1 MAVGL
6 TMFSLLDRYVLRTW
20 TVTFILTALGF
31 PIISI
36 LIQATDSLSRLL
48 SRGLSADDILVSYVY
63 SIPEN
68 MFIVM
73 PAAVLFA
80 TVFTVGGMGRASEIT
95 AAKAG
100 GCSFYRLFLPI
111 FVAAGFAAGLAVVV
125 GELAPGSTAHQLE
138 LQRTRAARPKQF
150 RYNFVYRGDDGWV
163 YTVKTLDVSTRSIK
177 QAVFERQG
185 SGKEYPGL
193 AIVADSAIY
202 DSATSRWTLYHGSSR
217 RITGPSDIA
226 VFDFKAMTLRA
237 LHEEPADL
245 LAENK
250 GPSEMRYAEL
260 GRYIEAL
267 RRSGNDVT
275 KLEVEHAL
283 KLAIPATCLIIVFFA
298 APLALTSPRA
308 GAAVGI
314 AVSLLT
320 TLAFLLI
327 LELSKAVGAS
337 GLVDPLVAAWTPDAV
352 FLVAGIVL
360 MARAPT

>member
-1 MAVGL
+1 
-6 TMFSLLDRYVLRTW
+6 MFSLLDRYVLRTW

-36 LIQATDSLSRLL
+36 LIQVTDSLSRLL
-48 SRGLSADDILVSYVY
+48 SRGLSPGTVVVSYVY

-68 MFIVM
+68 MFMVM

-80 TVFTVGGMGRASEIT
+80 TVFTIGGMGRNSEIT

-100 GCSFYRLFLPI
+100 GRSFYRLFLPI
-111 FVAAGFAAGLAVVV
+111 FVAGGFAAVLAVVV
-125 GELAPGSTAHQLE
+125 GELAPGSTARQLE
-138 LQRTRAARPKQF
+138 LQRVRQARPKLF
-150 RYNFVYRGDDGWV
+150 RYNFVYRGDDNWV
-163 YTVKTLDVSTRSIK
+163 YTVKALDVGTRSIR

-185 SGKEYPGL
+185 AGKEHPGL

-202 DSATSRWTLYHGSSR
+202 DTVAARWTLYHGSSR
-217 RITGPSDIA
+217 QIAGPSDIA
-226 VFDFKAMTLRA
+226 VFDFQAMTLRA
-237 LHEEPADL
+237 FRQVPAEL
-245 LAENK
+245 LAESK

-267 RRSGNDVT
+267 RNSGNDVT
-275 KLEVEHAL
+275 KLEVERAL

-298 APLALTSPRA
+298 APLALTAPRA

-337 GLVDPLVAAWTPDAV
+337 GLVDPLVAAWTPEAV
-352 FLVAGIVL
+352 FLLAGVVL
-360 MARAPT
+360 MARART

>member
-1 MAVGL
+1 V
-6 TMFSLLDRYVLRTW
+6 FSLLDGYVLRTW
-20 TVTFILTALGF
+20 TVTFVLTALGF

-36 LIQATDSLSRLL
+36 LIQVTDSLGRLL
-48 SRGLSADDILVSYVY
+48 SRGLSPGTIVVSYIY

-80 TVFTVGGMGRASEIT
+80 TVFTIGGMGRNSEIT

-100 GCSFYRLFLPI
+100 GRSFYRLFLPI
-111 FVAAGFAAGLAVVV
+111 FVAAGAAAVLAVIV
-125 GELAPGSTAHQLE
+125 GELAPGSTARQLE
-138 LQRTRAARPKQF
+138 LQRARAVRPRLF
-150 RYNFVYRGDDGWV
+150 RYNFVYRGDENWV
-163 YTVKTLDVSTRSIK
+163 YTIKTLDVGTGSIR

-185 SGKEYPGL
+185 SGERNPGF

-202 DSATSRWTLYHGSSR
+202 DTATSRWTLYHGSSR
-217 RITGPSDIA
+217 RIAGPADIA
-226 VFDFKAMTLRA
+226 VFDFKSMTLRA
-237 LHEEPADL
+237 LKEQPADL
-245 LAENK
+245 LAEAK
-250 GPSEMRYAEL
+250 GPSEMRYSEL

-275 KLEVEHAL
+275 KLEVEQAL

-298 APLALTSPRA
+298 APLALTTPRA
-308 GAAVGI
+308 GPAVGI

-320 TLAFLLI
+320 TLTFLLV
-327 LELSKAVGAS
+327 LELSKAFGSS
-337 GLVDPLVAAWTPDAV
+337 GLVNPLVAAWTPDLV

-360 MARAPT
+360 MARART

>member
-1 MAVGL
+1 VL
-6 TMFSLLDRYVLRTW
+6 SLLDRYVLRTW
-20 TVTFILTALGF
+20 TVTFVLTALGF

-36 LIQATDSLSRLL
+36 LIQATDGLSRLL
-48 SRGLSADDILVSYVY
+48 GRGLSADTILVSYVY

-80 TVFTVGGMGRASEIT
+80 TVFTVGGMGRNSEIT

-111 FVAAGFAAGLAVVV
+111 FVAAGAAAALAVVV
-125 GELAPGSTAHQLE
+125 GELAPGSTARQLE
-138 LQRTRAARPKQF
+138 LQRARAARPRLF
-150 RYNFVYRGDDGWV
+150 RYNFVYRGDDNWV
-163 YTVKTLDVSTRSIK
+163 YTIKTLDVGTRTIR

-185 SGKEYPGL
+185 SGREYPGL

-202 DSATSRWTLYHGSSR
+202 DSAASRWTLYHGSSR
-217 RITGPSDIA
+217 RIAGPADIA
-226 VFDFKAMTLRA
+226 VFDFKSMTLRA
-237 LHEEPADL
+237 LREQPADL
-245 LAENK
+245 LAEAK
-250 GPSEMRYAEL
+250 GPSEMRYSEL

-275 KLEVEHAL
+275 KLEVEQAL

-298 APLALTSPRA
+298 APLALTTPRA
-308 GAAVGI
+308 GPAVGI

-320 TLAFLLI
+320 TLTFLLV

-337 GLVDPLVAAWTPDAV
+337 GLVDPLVAAWTPDLA
-352 FLVAGIVL
+352 FLLAGVVL
-360 MARAPT
+360 MARART